1 MKDEIQKLACDI
13 IDKTG
18 LEISEGSRLDIIG
31 KAVNTAMNHIAARMD
46 EIPLPGLPYLKV
58 ELHVWGEPSC
68 ARRSALVVFISKEN
82 PLSLKVQFF
91 NDTATTEIYTNTV
104 FCLSNDETIEAA
116 IQEAVLAMRSSG
128 LMKNNYEEYLRSISG
143 EKTLSLKADFVT
155 PKNLLEVLINKG
167 ANSAVNVIRES
178 EYASLWDMCKSQLD
192 LVHIVV
198 DAGKACDG
206 VMAEFAGKMVRIANE
221 LPMIK
226 QEAKSYA
233 TNHVTELLAPYRL
246 ESDQRKMISWGS
258 W

>member
-1 MKDEIQKLACDI
+1 MQVGAW
-13 IDKTG
+13 
-18 LEISEGSRLDIIG
+18 LDG
-31 KAVNTAMNHIAARMD
+31 RV
-46 EIPLPGLPYLKV
+46 
-58 ELHVWGEPSC
+58 
-68 ARRSALVVFISKEN
+68 
-82 PLSLKVQFF
+82 
-91 NDTATTEIYTNTV
+91 IYTNTV